1 LALSVNADKPFN
13 YCAHYS
19 IKNKNMDS
27 NMILTWSI
35 LILATI
41 SLIVF
46 LKIRNRNRGK
56 KAFSVLQNFANGI
69 NSNISSFDSWDKTLI
84 GIDNGEINK
93 LFFLRTISNKEYR
106 EVINLSEVMSCRLVL
121 DQRTV
126 QYNKEK
132 VNAIDKIDLVFSFV
146 NTHKQDV
153 KLEFYNADY
162 DQLTL
167 TGELQLAQKWSG
179 IVKSILVTNKKLEK
193 EVNKA
198 NIQVPSA
205 LNEPAIHAHVPAHP
219 SKRKSKYTAS
229 KIHAI

>member
-1 LALSVNADKPFN
+1 
-13 YCAHYS
+13 
-19 IKNKNMDS
+19 MDS
-27 NMILTWSI
+27 NMILTGSI
-35 LILATI
+35 TILATI

-46 LKIRNRNRGK
+46 LQIRNRNREK
-56 KAFSVLQNFANGI
+56 KAFSVLQNFAKGI
-69 NSNISSFDSWDKTLI
+69 NSTISSYDRWDKTLI

-121 DQRTV
+121 DERTV
-126 QYNKEK
+126 QYDKEK
-132 VNAIDKIDLVFSFV
+132 VNVIDKIELVFSFV
-146 NTHKQDV
+146 NTNKQDV

-167 TGELQLAQKWSG
+167 SGELQLAQKWSG

-198 NIQVPSA
+198 KIQVHSA

-219 SKRKSKYTAS
+219 SKRKANNTAS